1 MSLAESLNAQGLSN
15 RGRGPTKLNVNKIMK
30 RASKMMVPVGYIIL
44 HMNSEISHDI
54 MESLAHSVDVSS
66 Y

>member
-1 MSLAESLNAQGLSN
+1 MH
-15 RGRGPTKLNVNKIMK
+15 RGPSHRERGPTKLNVNMIMK

-44 HMNSEISHDI
+44 HMNSEIPHDI